1 MLLDS
6 SSAAV
11 AIAGAAVGA
20 AGALLLCSRPAVPG
34 VRPERFKHAPKR
46 LILVRHGESQG
57 NVDDDIYEHTADNAL
72 HLTKKGW
79 GQAESAGRALREIV
93 GDESVHFYVSPYVR
107 TRETFHAI
115 AKAFGGYTNVPW
127 REDPR
132 IREQD
137 WGNFQDVE
145 KVARQNK
152 ERKKFGKFFYRFP
165 DGGESSCDV
174 YDRVSTFLETLYR
187 QWCATPAS
195 RPSGGGSKTLL
206 PLPRSE
212 HPGEVEN
219 QVIVAHG
226 LTMSVFMMRWFK
238 YSVDDFHAYDNP
250 TNCEIFVM
258 EKDGER
264 GKLAFKYIVRN
275 KDGTPD
281 WGTPE
286 RQEQRRRKPTEG
298 VHLREMAVEQAW
310 PDEPQ
315 KAEAAGAQDA
325 LGAMRE
331 QIQQLSKREAY
342 LQKVRSR
349 RPSPRICIPGI

>member
-20 AGALLLCSRPAVPG
+20 AGALLLCSRPE
-34 VRPERFKHAPKR
+34 RPERFKHAPKR

-57 NVDDDIYEHTADNAL
+57 NVDDGIYEHTADNAL

-115 AKAFGGYTNVPW
+115 AKAFGGYQTVPW

-137 WGNFQDVE
+137 WGNFQDVK
-145 KVARQNK
+145 KVAEQNK
-152 ERKKFGKFFYRFP
+152 ERKMFGKFFYRFP

-195 RPSGGGSKTLL
+195 RRT
-206 PLPRSE
+206 PL
-212 HPGEVEN
+212 
-219 QVIVAHG
+219 
-226 LTMSVFMMRWFK
+226 
-238 YSVDDFHAYDNP
+238 
-250 TNCEIFVM
+250 
-258 EKDGER
+258 
-264 GKLAFKYIVRN
+264 
-275 KDGTPD
+275 
-281 WGTPE
+281 
-286 RQEQRRRKPTEG
+286 
-298 VHLREMAVEQAW
+298 
-310 PDEPQ
+310 
-315 KAEAAGAQDA
+315 AEA
-325 LGAMRE
+325 L
-331 QIQQLSKREAY
+331 
-342 LQKVRSR
+342 
-349 RPSPRICIPGI
+349 RPSCRCPGASTPAKWRTRLSWRTV